1 MSNAENEAKKGRKAD
16 EEENADR
23 ISNLPDSVL
32 SHILSFVPTKT
43 AVTTSL
49 LSPRWRHIWQ
59 KHLSV
64 LDFSDDFFQPND
76 DRLKLFETLSLF
88 VNRFFLFRRPHE
100 LRKVRLSCTQSLLD
114 HKFCNYSVNGWVR
127 SVVGPHLKELDLTLY
142 SDDGYCFEPPFSL
155 TACINLVSLSLNGAI
170 YFNLTRAKAIRIPSL
185 KKLRVDTTGYVEVS
199 PMNALLSG
207 CPNLETLDLCFSAEG
222 YGGIIR
228 VPPSLKW
235 LKIIINNS
243 DAGASL
249 EIDVPVL
256 EYLCIAN
263 ITFTDTSNLQNVME
277 ASLDVFPSSAASAFT
292 LLKLLGALGGI
303 KHLVLSCSTT
313 KWLLGG
319 PADLHFPEF
328 HHLLH
333 LELILPWFNSNF
345 LLSLLQTCHLLQ
357 VLIIQNDK
365 DQSPLP
371 VWATQPSVPSCLVSH
386 LTFIQLKG
394 YRGFP
399 DELLFAEY
407 VLQKGLVLKTMIIVD
422 ISVDPKNKLDTL
434 NRLSN
439 VPKAS
444 AMCQLTFD

>member
-1 MSNAENEAKKGRKAD
+1 MEDTKRGKAD

-23 ISNLPDSVL
+23 ISNLPDFVL
-32 SHILSFVPTKT
+32 SHILSFLPIKT
-43 AVTTSL
+43 AVSTSL
-49 LSPRWRHIWQ
+49 LSPRWRHIWK

-76 DRLKLFETLSLF
+76 DRLELFKTLAVF
-88 VNRFFLFRRPHE
+88 VNGVFT
-100 LRKVRLSCTQSLLD
+100 LRKPCEVRKMRLSCTHSLVD
-114 HKFCNYSVNGWVR
+114 HKVCTYSVNTWVH
-127 SVVGPHLKELDLTLY
+127 SVIGPHLKELDLTLY
-142 SDDGYCFEPPFSL
+142 SNDDDDGGYCFEPPISL
-155 TACINLVSLSLNGAI
+155 SACINIVSLSLNGAV
-170 YFNLTRAKAIRIPSL
+170 YFNLKRAKAIRLPSL
-185 KKLRVDTTGYVEVS
+185 KKLQLHIGYVEVS

-207 CPNLETLDLCFSAEG
+207 CPNLETLDLCFYAEDS
-222 YGGIIR
+222 GGIIR

-263 ITFTDTSNLQNVME
+263 ITITDANNLQNVVE
-277 ASLDVFPSSAASAFT
+277 ASVDVFPSSAASAFT
-292 LLKLLGALGGI
+292 FLKVLSALTGI
-303 KHLVLSCSTT
+303 KHLVLSRSTT

-319 PADLHFPEF
+319 PTDLHFPEF
-328 HHLLH
+328 RHLLH
-333 LELILPWFNSNF
+333 LELILPWFNSYS

-371 VWATQPSVPSCLVSH
+371 ICATQPSVPSCLVSH
-386 LTFIQLKG
+386 LASIELKG

-422 ISVDPKNKLDTL
+422 ISVDPNKKFDTL
-434 NRLSN
+434 RRLSN
-439 VPKAS
+439 VPRAS
-444 AMCQLTFD
+444 ANCQLTFD